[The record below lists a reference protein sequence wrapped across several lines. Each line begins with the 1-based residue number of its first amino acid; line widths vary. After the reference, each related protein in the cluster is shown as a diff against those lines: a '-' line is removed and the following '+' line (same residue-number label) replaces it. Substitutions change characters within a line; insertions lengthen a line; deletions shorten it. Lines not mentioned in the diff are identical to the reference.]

1 MNYSTGD
8 KYLGKSKII
17 RLKETKYTVLDIG
30 SIQGD
35 APKDFIKA
43 HFYGSG
49 KRDSPKRWPKY
60 LAKVGHKWYPN
71 EIVEIFNDQDRRS
84 TRIKYMSK
92 SYLVSVHGQLRFLS
106 KYFLK
111 NDQTLFH
118 GAQIYSAFLNE
129 ADENFIDGVELLGLT
144 RELITFKF
152 TCQAIEFSF
161 PLESERIINSFLRLL
176 LFDALV
182 GNNDRHFYNWGVI
195 TNIRKNHRPFFS
207 PIYDTARGLFW
218 NLSDSRIDSFF
229 DKNGRINDNRLRN
242 YVLKSFP
249 QNRLGKFP
257 NY

>member
-1 MNYSTGD
+1 MHYENN
-8 KYLGKSKII
+8 LPF
-17 RLKETKYTVLDIG
+17 LDIG

-71 EIVEIFNDQDRRS
+71 ESIVEYLM
-84 TRIKYMSK
+84 TRIGEVLGLNMSK

-195 TNIRKNHRPFFS
+195 TNIRKNHRPFFLQFM
-207 PIYDTARGLFW
+207 ILQGACFGTYL
-218 NLSDSRIDSFF
+218 I
-229 DKNGRINDNRLRN
+229 
-242 YVLKSFP
+242 
-249 QNRLGKFP
+249 LG
-257 NY
+257 